1 MKRGEEENVRIKKH
15 WGWHE
20 CMPAPMILSVRCEWM
35 MQDRCAGS
43 RVVLLVPCARVP
55 IYIIYNAVY
64 MGGMMLTD

>member
-1 MKRGEEENVRIKKH
+1 
-15 WGWHE
+15 
-20 CMPAPMILSVRCEWM
+20 MPAPMFLSVRCEWV

-55 IYIIYNAVY
+55 IYIIIYKAVY

>member
-1 MKRGEEENVRIKKH
+1 MKRGEEENIRIKKTL
-15 WGWHE
+15 GLARVYAS
-20 CMPAPMILSVRCEWM
+20 PNVLSVRCEWV